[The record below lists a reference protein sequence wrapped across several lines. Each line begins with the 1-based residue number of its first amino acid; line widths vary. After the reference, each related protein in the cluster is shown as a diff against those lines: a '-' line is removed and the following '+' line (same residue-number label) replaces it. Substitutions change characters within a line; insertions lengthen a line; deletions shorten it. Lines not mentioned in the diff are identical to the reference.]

1 MESRAVSQRRV
12 DNGFRQIQFQYTVRA
27 TLLRDLDFSGPSAK
41 GSRLTRLSTDPVS
54 QDQTVPAGKGRRHLR
69 VLPRLSIQSKIMV
82 LLLVSSLASLAVI
95 CVVEFISARHAL
107 LPAESERMIQLREAQ
122 KRAMEMLFADL
133 TNSLIVYSSGS
144 TAVEAV
150 QAFTDGF
157 DQLANATIDPGQQ
170 QSLVNFYNNKLIKP
184 IQQATGD
191 KLSINAVLPDSNAQK
206 YLQIHYTL
214 PSFGAS
220 TSLDDAGDGS
230 AWSAANARF
239 NNYFREIATRFEY
252 RDAILLDTRGN
263 VVYSVNKGPELGT
276 NILTGPYRESNLRS
290 AYEKA
295 MAADSVD
302 FVWITDFQPFQAAL
316 GVPIAWL
323 VSPITAAGKTAGV
336 LALPLPISKVN
347 RIMTADKGW
356 KAAGMGETAETYL
369 AGPDKLMRSDSRLF
383 LEDPKRYRREAEA
396 AGTPPDVVDQAIRW
410 HGTTLVQP
418 VETAAVRAAQ
428 RGQTGTVVDT
438 GYLGDRELAAYA
450 PLHLPNSDLRWS
462 ILATRDSAEAFDRI
476 SSFTRTLILTT
487 AALVFVICVA
497 AMLIAQIFVRP
508 IRRLQAGAQAISAG
522 NYDVSMPVTSR
533 DEIGDLTVAFND
545 MSRNLQTKEE
555 LLTEQRNENDR
566 LLLSLMPEPVV
577 RRYREGEQTI
587 AQEHQDVAVIFADI
601 VGLDEISN
609 ELSGDELV
617 GMVDEL
623 IRELDSA
630 AETLGVEP
638 VRTVHNGYLAS
649 CGLNV
654 PRLDSVPRTID
665 FAVEMQ
671 RIIERFNSR
680 TGQHLSVRAGVHT
693 GNVISGLVGR
703 TSVIYD
709 MWGAAVNLAHQM
721 HSGATE
727 SGIYVTSEVYEVM
740 RDIRHFTPAGTI
752 TVGGSEQPIWRLSE
766 RK

>member
-1 MESRAVSQRRV
+1 MRALAR
-12 DNGFRQIQFQYTVRA
+12 F
-27 TLLRDLDFSGPSAK
+27 
-41 GSRLTRLSTDPVS
+41 
-54 QDQTVPAGKGRRHLR
+54 
-69 VLPRLSIQSKIMV
+69 SIQSKIMV
-82 LLLVSSLASLAVI
+82 MLLVSSLASLAVI
-95 CVVEFISARHAL
+95 CVVEYVSGRHAL
-107 LPAESERMIQLREAQ
+107 LPAAAERMVQLREGQ

-157 DQLANATIDPGQQ
+157 DQLADVPIEPGQQ
-170 QSLVNFYNNKLIKP
+170 QSLVTFYNDKLIKP
-184 IQQATGD
+184 IQRATGD
-191 KLSINAVLPDSNAQK
+191 ELSINAVLPNNNAEK
-206 YLQIHYTL
+206 YLQIHYTV
-214 PSFGAS
+214 PSYGVSAPPV
-220 TSLDDAGDGS
+220 DAGDGS

-239 NNYFREIATRFEY
+239 NNYFREMATRFEY
-252 RDAILLDTRGN
+252 RDAMLLDARGN
-263 VVYSVNKGPELGT
+263 LVYSVNKGPVLGT
-276 NILTGPYRESNLRS
+276 NILTGPYRESNLRG

-302 FVWITDFQPFQAAL
+302 FVWITDFQSFQPAL

-323 VSPITAAGKTAGV
+323 VSPIISAGKTAGV

-347 RIMTADKGW
+347 RIMTADKHW

-369 AGPDKLMRSDSRLF
+369 AGPDSLMRSDSRLF
-383 LEDPKRYRREAEA
+383 LQDPDQYRREAEA
-396 AGTPPDVVDQAIRW
+396 AGTPPDIVDQAIRW
-410 HGTTLVQP
+410 RGTTLVQP
-418 VETAAVRAAQ
+418 VATAAVRAAQ
-428 RGQTGTVVDT
+428 RGEAGTVIDT
-438 GYLGDRELAAYA
+438 GYLGDKELAAYA
-450 PLHLPNSDLRWS
+450 PLNVPNSDLRWS
-462 ILATRDSAEAFDRI
+462 ILATRDSAEAYDRI
-476 SSFTRTLILTT
+476 GSFTRTLVLTT
-487 AALVFVICVA
+487 AALVFMICMT
-497 AMLIAQIFVRP
+497 AMLIAQLFVRP
-508 IRRLQAGAQAISAG
+508 VRRLQEGAQEISSG
-522 NYDVSMPVTSR
+522 NYDITIPVTTR
-533 DEIGDLTVAFND
+533 DEVGDLTAAFNE
-545 MSRNLQTKEE
+545 MSRNLAIKEE
-555 LLTEQRNENDR
+555 LLTEQRQENDR
-566 LLLSLMPEPVV
+566 LLLSLMPESVV

-601 VGLDEISN
+601 AGLDEISS
-609 ELSGDELV
+609 ELSGNELV

-649 CGLNV
+649 CGLNA

-680 TGQHLSVRAGVHT
+680 TGQNLSIRAGVNT
-693 GNVISGLVGR
+693 GNVISGLIGR

-721 HSGATE
+721 RSGATE
-727 SGIYVTSEVYEVM
+727 SGIYVTSQVYDVM
-740 RDIRHFTPAGTI
+740 RDIRQFTPAGSI
-752 TVGGSEQPIWRLSE
+752 TVGGSEQPIWRLAE

>member
-1 MESRAVSQRRV
+1 M
-12 DNGFRQIQFQYTVRA
+12 
-27 TLLRDLDFSGPSAK
+27 
-41 GSRLTRLSTDPVS
+41 
-54 QDQTVPAGKGRRHLR
+54 
-69 VLPRLSIQSKIMV
+69 
-82 LLLVSSLASLAVI
+82 LLVSSLASLAVI
-95 CVVEFISARHAL
+95 CVVEYFSGRRAL
-107 LPAESERMIQLREAQ
+107 LPAAAERMVQLREGQ

-133 TNSLIVYSSGS
+133 TDSLIVYSSGS
-144 TAVEAV
+144 TVVEAV

-157 DQLANATIDPGQQ
+157 DQLANAPIDPGQQ
-170 QSLVNFYNNKLIKP
+170 QSLVNFYDDKLIKP
-184 IQQATGD
+184 IARATGET
-191 KLSINAVLPDSNAQK
+191 LRLGAVLPDNNAQK
-206 YLQIHYTL
+206 YLQLHYTI
-214 PSFGAS
+214 PSHGAS
-220 TSLDDAGDGS
+220 TPLNDAGDGS

-252 RDAILLDTRGN
+252 RDAMLLDARGN
-263 VVYSVNKGPELGT
+263 LVYSVNKGPVLGT
-276 NILTGPYRESNLRS
+276 NILTGPYRESNLRG

-302 FVWITDFQPFQAAL
+302 FVWITDFQPFQPAL
-316 GVPIAWL
+316 GAPIAWL
-323 VSPITAAGKTAGV
+323 VSPINSAGKTEGV

-347 RIMTADKGW
+347 RIMTADKHW
-356 KAAGMGETAETYL
+356 EPAGMGETAETYL

-383 LEDPKRYRREAEA
+383 LEDPDKYRREAEA
-396 AGTPPDVVDQAIRW
+396 AGTPPDIVDKAIRW

-418 VETAAVRAAQ
+418 VATEALHAAQ
-428 RGQTGTVVDT
+428 RGQSGTVVDT
-438 GYLGDRELAAYA
+438 GYLGDKELAAYA
-450 PLHLPNSDLRWS
+450 PLNVPNSDLRWS
-462 ILATRDSAEAFDRI
+462 ILATRDSAEAYDRI
-476 SSFTRTLILTT
+476 GSFTRTLVLTT
-487 AALVFVICVA
+487 AALVFMICVA
-497 AMLIAQIFVRP
+497 AMLVAQLFVRP
-508 IRRLQAGAQAISAG
+508 VRRLQAGAQEISAG
-522 NYDVSMPVTSR
+522 NYDITIPVTTR
-533 DEIGDLTVAFND
+533 DEVGDLTAAFNE
-545 MSRNLQTKEE
+545 MSRNLAIKEE

-566 LLLSLMPEPVV
+566 LLLSLMPEAVV

-617 GMVDEL
+617 GIVDEL
-623 IRELDSA
+623 MRELDSA

-680 TGQHLSVRAGVHT
+680 TGHHLSIRGGVNT
-693 GNVISGLVGR
+693 GNVISGLIGR

-709 MWGAAVNLAHQM
+709 MWGGAVNLAHQM
-721 HSGATE
+721 RSGATE
-727 SGIYVTSEVYEVM
+727 SGIYVTSAVYEVM
-740 RDIRHFTPAGTI
+740 RDIRQFTPAGSI
-752 TVGGSEQPIWRLSE
+752 TVGGSEQPIWRLAE

>member
-1 MESRAVSQRRV
+1 
-12 DNGFRQIQFQYTVRA
+12 
-27 TLLRDLDFSGPSAK
+27 
-41 GSRLTRLSTDPVS
+41 
-54 QDQTVPAGKGRRHLR
+54 
-69 VLPRLSIQSKIMV
+69 MV
-82 LLLVSSLASLAVI
+82 MLLVSTLASLAVI
-95 CVVEFISARHAL
+95 CVVEYISGRRAL
-107 LPAESERMIQLREAQ
+107 LPAASERMVELREAQ

-144 TAVEAV
+144 TAIEAV
-150 QAFTDGF
+150 QAFTVGF
-157 DQLANATIDPGQQ
+157 DQLADAPTDPGQQ
-170 QSLVNFYNNKLIKP
+170 QSLVTFYNDKLIKP

-191 KLSINAVLPDSNAQK
+191 KLSIEAVLPDSNAQK
-206 YLQIHYTL
+206 YLQVHYTV
-214 PSFGAS
+214 PSFGVSAPR
-220 TSLDDAGDGS
+220 DDAGDGS

-239 NNYFREIATRFEY
+239 NNYFHEIATRFEY
-252 RDAILLDTRGN
+252 RDAMLLDTRGN
-263 VVYSVNKGPELGT
+263 LVYSVNKGPGLGT
-276 NILTGPYRESNLRS
+276 NILTGPYRDSNLRG

-302 FVWITDFQPFQAAL
+302 FVWITDFQPFQPAL

-323 VSPITAAGKTAGV
+323 VSPIVSAGKTAGV

-347 RIMTADKGW
+347 RIMTADKHW

-369 AGPDKLMRSDSRLF
+369 AGPDRLMRSDSRLF
-383 LEDPKRYRREAEA
+383 LEDPKKYQREAEA
-396 AGTPPDVVDQAIRW
+396 AGTPPDIVDQAIRW

-428 RGQTGTVVDT
+428 RGQAGTMIDT
-438 GYLGDRELAAYA
+438 GYLGERELAAYA
-450 PLHLPNSDLRWS
+450 PLHVPNSDLRWS
-462 ILATRDSAEAFDRI
+462 ILATREGAEAFDRVG
-476 SSFTRTLILTT
+476 SFTRTLVLTT
-487 AALVFVICVA
+487 AALVFTICVV
-497 AMLIAQIFVRP
+497 AMLIAQLFVGP
-508 IRRLQAGAQAISAG
+508 IRRLQAGAQEISSG
-522 NYDVSMPVTSR
+522 NYDVTIPVTSR
-533 DEIGDLTVAFND
+533 DEIGDLTVAFNE
-545 MSRNLQTKEE
+545 MSRNLQIKDE

-609 ELSGDELV
+609 ELSGNELVGIVDELV
-617 GMVDEL
+617 
-623 IRELDSA
+623 REVDSA

-638 VRTVHNGYLAS
+638 IRTVHNGFLAS

-665 FAVEMQ
+665 FAVEIQ

-680 TGQHLSVRAGVHT
+680 TGHHLSIRAGVNT

-721 HSGATE
+721 RSGATE

-740 RDIRHFTPAGTI
+740 RDIRQFTPAGSI
-752 TVGGSEQPIWRLSE
+752 TVDGSEQPIWRLSE

>member
-396 AGTPPDVVDQAIRW
+396 AGTPPDIVDQAIRW

>member
-1 MESRAVSQRRV
+1 LTLRR
-12 DNGFRQIQFQYTVRA
+12 
-27 TLLRDLDFSGPSAK
+27 
-41 GSRLTRLSTDPVS
+41 STDPEPK
-54 QDQTVPAGKGRRHLR
+54 DQTVPAGKVRRY
-69 VLPRLSIQSKIMV
+69 PRPLARFSIQSKIMV

-95 CVVEFISARHAL
+95 CVVEYISGRRAL
-107 LPAESERMIQLREAQ
+107 LPAVSERMVELREGQ

-157 DQLANATIDPGQQ
+157 DQLANAPIDPGEQ
-170 QSLVNFYNNKLIKP
+170 QSLVNFYKDRLIKP
-184 IQQATGD
+184 IQQATGEQ
-191 KLSINAVLPDSNAQK
+191 LSIDAVLPNSNAQK
-206 YLQIHYTL
+206 YLQLHYTI
-214 PSFGAS
+214 PSSGAS
-220 TSLDDAGDGS
+220 TSPEDAGDGS

-252 RDAILLDTRGN
+252 RDAMLLDTRGN
-263 VVYSVNKGPELGT
+263 LVYNVNKGPVLGT
-276 NILTGPYRESNLRS
+276 NILNGPYRESNLRG

-302 FVWITDFQPFQAAL
+302 FVWITDFQPFQPAL

-323 VSPITAAGKTAGV
+323 VSPIVSAGKTAGV

-347 RIMTADKGW
+347 RIMTADKHW

-369 AGPDKLMRSDSRLF
+369 AGPDNLMRSDSRLF
-383 LEDPKRYRREAEA
+383 LEDPEKYQREAVA
-396 AGTPPDVVDQAIRW
+396 AGTPPDIVEKAIRW

-418 VETAAVRAAQ
+418 VATAAVRAAQ
-428 RGQTGTVVDT
+428 RGQTGTVVDA
-438 GYLGDRELAAYA
+438 GYLGERELAAYA
-450 PLHLPNSDLRWS
+450 PLRVPNSDLRWS

-476 SSFTRTLILTT
+476 GSFTRTLVLTT
-487 AALVFVICVA
+487 AALVFTICVV
-497 AMLIAQIFVRP
+497 AMLIAQVFVGP
-508 IRRLQAGAQAISAG
+508 VRRLQAGARKISAG
-522 NYDVSMPVTSR
+522 NYDVAIPVTTR
-533 DEIGDLTVAFND
+533 DEIGDLTVAFNE
-545 MSRNLQTKEE
+545 MSRNLQIKDE
-555 LLTEQRNENDR
+555 LLTEQRKENDR
-566 LLLSLMPEPVV
+566 LLLSLMPESVV

-587 AQEHQDVAVIFADI
+587 AQEHQDVTVIFADI

-609 ELSGDELV
+609 ELSGNELVGIIDELV
-617 GMVDEL
+617 
-623 IRELDSA
+623 REVDSA
-630 AETLGVEP
+630 AETLGVES
-638 VRTVHNGYLAS
+638 VRTVHNGFLAS

-665 FAVEMQ
+665 FAIEMQ

-680 TGQHLSVRAGVHT
+680 TGHHLSIRAGVNT

-721 HSGATE
+721 RSGATE
-727 SGIYVTSEVYEVM
+727 SGVYVTSEVYEVM
-740 RDIRHFTPAGTI
+740 RDIRQFTPAGSI
-752 TVGGSEQPIWRLSE
+752 VVDGSEEPIWRLSE

>member
-1 MESRAVSQRRV
+1 
-12 DNGFRQIQFQYTVRA
+12 
-27 TLLRDLDFSGPSAK
+27 
-41 GSRLTRLSTDPVS
+41 
-54 QDQTVPAGKGRRHLR
+54 
-69 VLPRLSIQSKIMV
+69 MV
-82 LLLVSSLASLAVI
+82 MLLVSSLASLAVI
-95 CVVEFISARHAL
+95 CAVEYLSGRRAL
-107 LPAESERMIQLREAQ
+107 LPAASERMIELREAQ

-133 TNSLIVYSSGS
+133 TNSLVVYSSGS
-144 TAVEAV
+144 TAIEAV
-150 QAFTDGF
+150 QAFTAGF
-157 DQLANATIDPGQQ
+157 DQLADAPIDPAQR
-170 QSLVNFYNNKLIKP
+170 QSLLTFYKDKLIKP

-191 KLSINAVLPDSNAQK
+191 RLSIDAVLPDSNPQT
-206 YLQIHYTL
+206 YLQVHYTV
-214 PSFGAS
+214 PSFGVS
-220 TSLDDAGDGS
+220 TPPDDAGDGS

-239 NNYFREIATRFEY
+239 NNYFHEIATRFEY
-252 RDAILLDTRGN
+252 RDAMLLDTRGN
-263 VVYSVNKGPELGT
+263 LVYSVNKGPALGT

-316 GVPIAWL
+316 GAPIAWL
-323 VSPITAAGKTAGV
+323 VSPIVSAGKTAGV

-347 RIMTADKGW
+347 RIMTADRRW

-383 LEDPKRYRREAEA
+383 LEDPEKYQRDAEA
-396 AGTPPDVVDQAIRW
+396 AGTPPDIVDQAIRW

-428 RGQTGTVVDT
+428 RGQTGTVIDT

-450 PLHLPNSDLRWS
+450 PLHVPNSDLRWS
-462 ILATRDSAEAFDRI
+462 ILATRDSAEAYARI
-476 SSFTRTLILTT
+476 ESFTRTLILTT
-487 AALVFVICVA
+487 AALVFVICVV
-497 AMLIAQIFVRP
+497 AMLIARLFVGP
-508 IRRLQAGAQAISAG
+508 VRRLQAGAREISAG
-522 NYDVSMPVTSR
+522 NYDVAIPVTTR
-533 DEIGDLTVAFND
+533 DEVGDLTVAFNE
-545 MSRNLQTKEE
+545 MSRNLQIKEE

-587 AQEHQDVAVIFADI
+587 AQEHQNVAVIFADI

-609 ELSGDELV
+609 ELSGNELVGIVDELV
-617 GMVDEL
+617 
-623 IRELDSA
+623 REVDSA
-630 AETLGVEP
+630 AETLGVESI
-638 VRTVHNGYLAS
+638 RTVHNGFLAS

-680 TGQHLSVRAGVHT
+680 TGHHLSIRAGVNT

-703 TSVIYD
+703 SSVIYD

-721 HSGATE
+721 RSGATE
-727 SGIYVTSEVYEVM
+727 SGIYVTSEVYEAM
-740 RDIRHFTPAGTI
+740 RDIRQFAPAGSI
-752 TVGGSEQPIWRLSE
+752 TVGGAEQPIWRLTE

>member
-1 MESRAVSQRRV
+1 LTLRR
-12 DNGFRQIQFQYTVRA
+12 
-27 TLLRDLDFSGPSAK
+27 
-41 GSRLTRLSTDPVS
+41 STDPEPK
-54 QDQTVPAGKGRRHLR
+54 DQTVPAGKVRRY
-69 VLPRLSIQSKIMV
+69 PRPLARFSIQSKIMV

-95 CVVEFISARHAL
+95 CVVEYISGRRAL
-107 LPAESERMIQLREAQ
+107 LPAVSERMVELREGQ

-157 DQLANATIDPGQQ
+157 DQLANAPIDPGEQ
-170 QSLVNFYNNKLIKP
+170 QSLVNFYKDRLIKP
-184 IQQATGD
+184 IQQATGEQ
-191 KLSINAVLPDSNAQK
+191 LSIDAVLPNSNAQK
-206 YLQIHYTL
+206 YLQLHYTI
-214 PSFGAS
+214 PSSGAS
-220 TSLDDAGDGS
+220 TSPEDAGDGS

-252 RDAILLDTRGN
+252 RDAMLLDTRGN
-263 VVYSVNKGPELGT
+263 LVYNVNKGPVLGT
-276 NILTGPYRESNLRS
+276 NILNGPYRESNLRG

-302 FVWITDFQPFQAAL
+302 FVWITDFEPFQPAL

-323 VSPITAAGKTAGV
+323 VSPIVSAGKTAGV

-347 RIMTADKGW
+347 RIMTADKHW

-369 AGPDKLMRSDSRLF
+369 AGPDNLMRSDSRLF
-383 LEDPKRYRREAEA
+383 LEDPEKYQREAVA
-396 AGTPPDVVDQAIRW
+396 AGTPPDIVEKAIRW

-418 VETAAVRAAQ
+418 VATAAVRAAQ
-428 RGQTGTVVDT
+428 RGQTGTVVDA
-438 GYLGDRELAAYA
+438 GYLGERELAAYA
-450 PLHLPNSDLRWS
+450 PLRVPNSDLRWS

-476 SSFTRTLILTT
+476 GSFTRTLVLTT
-487 AALVFVICVA
+487 AALVFTICVV
-497 AMLIAQIFVRP
+497 AMLIAQVFVGP
-508 IRRLQAGAQAISAG
+508 VRRLQAGARKISAG
-522 NYDVSMPVTSR
+522 NYDVAIPVTTR
-533 DEIGDLTVAFND
+533 DEIGDLTVAFNE
-545 MSRNLQTKEE
+545 MSRNLQIKDE
-555 LLTEQRNENDR
+555 LLTEQRKENDR
-566 LLLSLMPEPVV
+566 LLLSLMPESVV

-587 AQEHQDVAVIFADI
+587 AQEHQDVTVIFADI

-609 ELSGDELV
+609 ELSGNELVGIIDELV
-617 GMVDEL
+617 
-623 IRELDSA
+623 REVDSA
-630 AETLGVEP
+630 AETLGVES
-638 VRTVHNGYLAS
+638 VRTVHNGFLAS

-665 FAVEMQ
+665 FAIEMQ

-680 TGQHLSVRAGVHT
+680 TGHHLSIRAGVNT

-721 HSGATE
+721 RSGATE
-727 SGIYVTSEVYEVM
+727 SGVYVTSEVYEVM
-740 RDIRHFTPAGTI
+740 RDIRQFTPAGSI
-752 TVGGSEQPIWRLSE
+752 VVDGSEEPIWRLSE